1 MFRTRWQNRQHF
13 SSYLLDRQP
22 AINFAQQASL
32 PIKSNQRLVQKNVYL
47 RGKTLGSGGDDLRA
61 LSAKSRFD
69 EGIDIRRGWRN
80 EL

>member
-1 MFRTRWQNRQHF
+1 
-13 SSYLLDRQP
+13 
-22 AINFAQQASL
+22 
-32 PIKSNQRLVQKNVYL
+32 VQKNVYL